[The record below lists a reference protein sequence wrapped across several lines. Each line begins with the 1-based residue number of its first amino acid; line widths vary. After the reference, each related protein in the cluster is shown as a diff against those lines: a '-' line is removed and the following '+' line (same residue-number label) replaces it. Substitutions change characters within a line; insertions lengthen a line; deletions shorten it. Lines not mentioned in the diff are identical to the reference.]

1 MNTRV
6 MMRML
11 VAVVGTVLGAM
22 LDASAAA
29 QSDDAGARV
38 RVWAGPVGR
47 YVLSDNAAFTD
58 PTFGTTEL
66 MVDGSAFGFGGDIE

>member
-11 VAVVGTVLGAM
+11 VAVLGTVLGAM

-29 QSDDAGARV
+29 QSDDAGARS
-38 RVWAGPVGR
+38 PCVGR
-47 YVLSDNAAFTD
+47 ARRPLRAQ
-58 PTFGTTEL
+58 
-66 MVDGSAFGFGGDIE
+66 